1 MILGFGNAEWGLEQ
15 GKERDSQAL
24 KDDTDEDE
32 EEEED
37 GADHSILVSWRATV
51 NAATVGGRPQRYPRY
66 STI

>member
-37 GADHSILVSWRATV
+37 GADHSILVSWRASV
-51 NAATVGGRPQRYPRY
+51 NAATVGG
-66 STI
+66 